1 MSIGAI
7 ANIVSTTAAATAPSR
22 PEPVAAGTSQV
33 PSPPQVDGQPALATP
48 PDATV
53 TTLSDAALA
62 QQAADA
68 QAALDADQAA
78 RDAAAA
84 AAYAAITSTV
94 TAAVYRDWAAGAPAV
109 GDGAVQE
116 ALSALDEASRESLRA
131 AAADALATLQDQ
143 AAREQQAVDEAGALA
158 VQQRDA
164 TLVFAMNAEIRLAY
178 GALPSPGTGDPVL
191 REPGQVDVI
200 A

>member
-7 ANIVSTTAAATAPSR
+7 ANIVSTPAAATAASR
-22 PEPVAAGTSQV
+22 PEPIADRASPAQGP
-33 PSPPQVDGQPALATP
+33 PSVDGQTAVSTP
-48 PDATV
+48 PDAAF

-68 QAALDADQAA
+68 QAARDADQAA

-84 AAYAAITSTV
+84 ASTSAITS
-94 TAAVYRDWAAGAPAV
+94 AVYRDWAAAGAPAV
-109 GDGAVQE
+109 DGGVVQE
-116 ALSALDEASRESLRA
+116 ALSALDEASRENLRA
-131 AAADALATLQDQ
+131 AAAALATLQEH
-143 AAREQQAVDEAGALA
+143 AAQQQEAVDEAGTLA

-164 TLVFAMNAEIRLAY
+164 AVVFAMNAEIRLAY

-191 REPGQVDVI
+191 REPGQVDLI

>member
-7 ANIVSTTAAATAPSR
+7 AKIVSTTAAATPASR
-22 PEPVAAGTSQV
+22 PEPVASGTSQV
-33 PSPPQVDGQPALATP
+33 PSPPQVDRQPALATP
-48 PDATV
+48 PEATV

-68 QAALDADQAA
+68 QAALDASQAA
-78 RDAAAA
+78 RDAAVVAT
-84 AAYAAITSTV
+84 TSV
-94 TAAVYRDWAAGAPAV
+94 MTAAVYRDWAAGAPAG

-116 ALSALDEASRESLRA
+116 ALNALDEASRENLRA
-131 AAADALATLQDQ
+131 AAAALSTLQDQ
-143 AAREQQAVDEAGALA
+143 AAREQEAVDEAGALA

-164 TLVFAMNAEIRLAY
+164 TLLFAMNAEIRLAY